1 VNWPQ
6 SMLGAA
12 GPHAGGV
19 ESLWWLFF
27 WITAAAY
34 VLVIAATIV
43 AVLRHGR
50 PVDPKDAAASRGAA
64 VVIVGATGVTLV
76 LLFILLISSVR
87 TGRYSIQGVAD
98 PSHVNVKLTGNQ
110 WWWDVE
116 YESKLASQRV
126 QTANEIHIPTG
137 RPVLLKLQSSDVI
150 HSFWVPNLAGKK
162 DLIPGHETELWI
174 QADRPGV
181 FRGQCAEFC
190 GPQHAHMALLVIAEP
205 ADKYN
210 AWLEAQ
216 RRPSAEPQD
225 AMEKRG
231 RDVFLSGPCVMCHS
245 VRGTG
250 AGGRTAPDLTH
261 LASRLTLAAG
271 TVPNTPGHLAGWI
284 TDAQGIKPGN
294 RMPTIGINS
303 EDLQS
308 LLKYLQALK

>member
-27 WITAAAY
+27 WITSGVY
-34 VLVIAATIV
+34 VLVMIALLA
-43 AVLRHGR
+43 AVLRRRR
-50 PVDPKDAAASRGAA
+50 PVDPRDPAASRRAG
-64 VVIVGATGVTLV
+64 VVITGATGVTLV
-76 LLFILLISSVR
+76 LLFVLLVSSVR
-87 TGRYSIQGVAD
+87 TGRYSIQGLAD
-98 PSHVNVKLTGNQ
+98 PSHVNIRLTGNQ
-110 WWWDVE
+110 WWWNVE
-116 YESKLASQRV
+116 YESTIASQRV
-126 QTANEIHIPTG
+126 RTANEIHIPTG
-137 RPVLLKLQSSDVI
+137 RPVLLKLRSSDVI

-181 FRGQCAEFC
+181 YRGQCAEFC
-190 GPQHAHMALLVIAEP
+190 GPQHAHMALAVVAEP
-205 ADKYN
+205 ADKYA
-210 AWLEAQ
+210 AWLDAQ
-216 RRPSAEPQD
+216 RRPAAEPQD
-225 AMEKRG
+225 QFTKRG

-245 VRGTG
+245 IRGTG

-294 RMPTIGINS
+294 RMPTIGIGG
-303 EDLQS
+303 EDLQA
-308 LLKYLQALK
+308 LLKYLQTLK

>member
-1 VNWPQ
+1 MNWPQ

-27 WITAAAY
+27 WITAVVY
-34 VLVIAATIV
+34 VLVIVATIV
-43 AVLRHGR
+43 AVLRRGR
-50 PVDPKDAAASRGAA
+50 PVDPRDPAASRGAG
-64 VVIVGATGVTLV
+64 VVIASATGVTLV

-87 TGRYSIQGVAD
+87 TGRYSIQGLAD
-98 PSHVNVKLTGNQ
+98 PSHVNIKLTGNQ

-137 RPVLLKLQSSDVI
+137 RPVLLKLQSTDVI

-162 DLIPGHETELWI
+162 DLIPGHQTELWI
-174 QADRPGV
+174 QADRSGV

-190 GPQHAHMALLVIAEP
+190 GPQHAHMALLVIAESP
-205 ADKYN
+205 DKYA

-216 RRPSAEPQD
+216 RHPAAEPPD
-225 AMEKRG
+225 EMAKRG

-245 VRGTG
+245 IRGTG

-261 LASRLTLAAG
+261 LESRLTLAAG
-271 TVPNTPGHLAGWI
+271 TIPNTPGHLAGWV
-284 TDAQGIKPGN
+284 TDAQGIKPGT
-294 RMPTIGINS
+294 RMPTIGING
-303 EDLQS
+303 EDLQA

>member
-27 WITAAAY
+27 WVSTGVY
-34 VLVIAATIV
+34 VVVVLATLVAS
-43 AVLRHGR
+43 LHRR
-50 PVDPKDAAASRGAA
+50 RSVDPQDPVRSRRAGR
-64 VVIVGATGVTLV
+64 VIVGATGVSLV

-87 TGRYSIQGVAD
+87 TGRYSLQGLAD
-98 PSHVNVKLTGNQ
+98 PAHVNIKVTGQQ
-110 WWWDVE
+110 WWWAVE

-126 QTANEIHIPTG
+126 QTANEIHIPVG
-137 RPVLLKLQSSDVI
+137 RPVLLKLQSADVI

-162 DLIPGHETELWI
+162 DLIPGHEVELWI
-174 QADRPGV
+174 QADREGV
-181 FRGQCAEFC
+181 YRGQCAEFC
-190 GPQHAHMALLVIAEP
+190 GHQHAHMGLVVIADSP
-205 ADKYN
+205 GKYN
-210 AWLEAQ
+210 RWLDAQ
-216 RRPSAEPQD
+216 RRPAAEPQE
-225 AMEKRG
+225 AAAKRG

-245 VRGTG
+245 IRGTG
-250 AGGRTAPDLTH
+250 AGGRTGPDLTH

-294 RMPTIGINS
+294 RMPTIAITAD
-303 EDLQS
+303 DLQA
-308 LLKYLQALK
+308 LVKYLQELH

>member
-12 GPHAGGV
+12 GPHAAGV

-27 WITAAAY
+27 WITAGVY
-34 VLVIAATIV
+34 VLVMIALLV
-43 AVLRHGR
+43 AVLRRRR
-50 PVDPKDAAASRGAA
+50 PVDPRDPAASRRAG
-64 VVIVGATGVTLV
+64 VVITGATGVTLV
-76 LLFILLISSVR
+76 LLFVLLISSVR
-87 TGRYSIQGVAD
+87 TGRYSIQGLAD
-98 PSHVNVKLTGNQ
+98 PSHLNIKLTGNQ
-110 WWWDVE
+110 WWWNVE
-116 YESKLASQRV
+116 YESTIASQRV
-126 QTANEIHIPTG
+126 RTANEIHIPTG
-137 RPVLLKLQSSDVI
+137 RPVLLKLRSSDVI

-181 FRGQCAEFC
+181 YRGQCAEFC
-190 GPQHAHMALLVIAEP
+190 GPQHAHMALAVVAEP
-205 ADKYN
+205 ADKYA
-210 AWLEAQ
+210 AWLDAQ
-216 RRPSAEPQD
+216 RRPAAEPQD
-225 AMEKRG
+225 QFTKRG

-245 VRGTG
+245 IRGTG

-294 RMPTIGINS
+294 RMPTIGIGG
-303 EDLQS
+303 EDLQA
-308 LLKYLQALK
+308 LLKYLQTLK